1 MELNKHHR
9 ESLLFELQKAKEN
22 LELEKVCLSKEETK
36 RGVNLSDTKRDD
48 CELFEIQC
56 FLSME
61 RIRLIEKSL
70 IENEI
75 DY

>member
-22 LELEKVCLSKEETK
+22 LELEKVCLSKEE
-36 RGVNLSDTKRDD
+36 
-48 CELFEIQC
+48 FEIQC